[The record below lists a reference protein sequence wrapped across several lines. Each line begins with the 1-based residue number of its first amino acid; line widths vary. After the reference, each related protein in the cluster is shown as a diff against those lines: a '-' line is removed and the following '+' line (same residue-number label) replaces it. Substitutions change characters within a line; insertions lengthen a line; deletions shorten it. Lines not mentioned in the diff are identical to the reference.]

1 MSIHK
6 SKGLEFPVVFL
17 AGAGKGFN
25 KQDSRGKILIDE
37 ELGIATDFLDPK
49 LKVKASTLKKNALS
63 RRSDLESMG
72 EELRILYVAMTRAKE
87 KLIITAGS
95 KYLENRLEKFGNLPD
110 SALVGTGLPFTYLSS
125 ANSYLDW
132 LLMAA
137 QKAVGSMEIS
147 RVPISEL
154 VEAEVRHREEKAG
167 TYAMLQMLRETE
179 GECGDFCSMLE
190 YQYPHA
196 ADITLHAKMS
206 VSELKHQ
213 GQFED
218 DGESDFLPT
227 IPSFMG
233 KYMQEEEPEEESGEP
248 RLEDADLPRFHG
260 TENAG
265 TYRGTAYH
273 RVMEL
278 IDFTSVHERKDV
290 YRELER
296 IREAK
301 MMDERALNLVWGEK
315 IWKFFCSDIAK
326 RMQAADEKKLL
337 RKESQF
343 VIGIPASLMD
353 EADSE
358 EPVLIQGVIDVWFEE
373 DGELVIVDYKTDS
386 IKEGEEHVL
395 LDRYQIQMLYYA
407 QALQQITQKKVKEA
421 VIYSLAL
428 QKEVKVEIVL

>member
-1 MSIHK
+1 
-6 SKGLEFPVVFL
+6 
-17 AGAGKGFN
+17 
-25 KQDSRGKILIDE
+25 
-37 ELGIATDFLDPK
+37 
-49 LKVKASTLKKNALS
+49 
-63 RRSDLESMG
+63 
-72 EELRILYVAMTRAKE
+72 
-87 KLIITAGS
+87 
-95 KYLENRLEKFGNLPD
+95 
-110 SALVGTGLPFTYLSS
+110 
-125 ANSYLDW
+125 
-132 LLMAA
+132 MAA
-137 QKAVGSMEIS
+137 QKSVGSMEFFRI
-147 RVPISEL
+147 PISEL
-154 VEAEVRHREEKAG
+154 VEAEVRHREEKVG
-167 TYAMLQMLRETE
+167 TYAMLQMLRETK
-179 GECGDFCSMLE
+179 GDCGNLCSMLE

-233 KYMQEEEPEEESGEP
+233 KYMQEGETGEQGEP
-248 RLEDADLPRFHG
+248 RLEDADLPQFRG

-278 IDFTSVHERKDV
+278 IDFTSVHDRKDV
-290 YRELER
+290 YHELDR

-315 IWKFFCSDIAK
+315 IWKFFQSDIAK
-326 RMQAADEKKLL
+326 RMQEADEKKMLH
-337 RKESQF
+337 KESQF

-358 EPVLIQGVIDVWFEE
+358 EPVLIQGIIDVWFEE
-373 DGELVIVDYKTDS
+373 DGEVVIVDYKTDS
-386 IKEGEEHVL
+386 IKEDEEQVL

-428 QKEVKVEIVL
+428 QKEVKVNIVL

>member
-1 MSIHK
+1 
-6 SKGLEFPVVFL
+6 
-17 AGAGKGFN
+17 
-25 KQDSRGKILIDE
+25 
-37 ELGIATDFLDPK
+37 
-49 LKVKASTLKKNALS
+49 
-63 RRSDLESMG
+63 
-72 EELRILYVAMTRAKE
+72 
-87 KLIITAGS
+87 
-95 KYLENRLEKFGNLPD
+95 
-110 SALVGTGLPFTYLSS
+110 
-125 ANSYLDW
+125 
-132 LLMAA
+132 
-137 QKAVGSMEIS
+137 
-147 RVPISEL
+147 
-154 VEAEVRHREEKAG
+154 
-167 TYAMLQMLRETE
+167 
-179 GECGDFCSMLE
+179 
-190 YQYPHA
+190 
-196 ADITLHAKMS
+196 
-206 VSELKHQ
+206 
-213 GQFED
+213 
-218 DGESDFLPT
+218 
-227 IPSFMG
+227 
-233 KYMQEEEPEEESGEP
+233 
-248 RLEDADLPRFHG
+248 
-260 TENAG
+260 
-265 TYRGTAYH
+265 
-273 RVMEL
+273 MEL

-407 QALQQITQKKVKEA
+407 QALQQITQKRVKEA

-428 QKEVKVEIVL
+428 QKEVKVPILLDMVNY